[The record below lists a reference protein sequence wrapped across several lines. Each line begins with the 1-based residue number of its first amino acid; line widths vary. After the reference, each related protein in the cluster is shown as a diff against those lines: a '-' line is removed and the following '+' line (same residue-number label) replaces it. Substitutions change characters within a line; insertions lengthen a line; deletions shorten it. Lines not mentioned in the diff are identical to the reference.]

1 MCTSFFD
8 EPQVNIMKHIQV
20 ISLIV
25 TGLAI
30 AGTGW
35 ADEKSA
41 ISKIE
46 SLGGRVLYIAKDSK
60 EYSVTII
67 KNNFGGKNVFK
78 AADTKVLAE
87 LYNAVEISFQHPD
100 ATDDWIAPIKSLK
113 GLKKLHLEKTKVTD
127 KAMDTVAGLANLEYL
142 NLYKT
147 GVTDTGLG
155 KLTNLKKLKSLYL
168 WQSKVTEA
176 KAKIFQESMT
186 KAGNKDLS
194 INLGVGKDLRSVN
207 AVARLKA
214 QRASS
219 SKAAKEAAEKAAKA
233 EAAKYA
239 AIKEPKFEKD
249 ILPVFKQHCVKC
261 HGKDK
266 PKGKFRLDT
275 FAELQKG
282 VDGEPVIVAKKH
294 DESLLYK
301 LIILPA
307 GNDDRMP
314 KKGEGL
320 SKPVADLVRRWIE
333 QGAKQK

>member
-1 MCTSFFD
+1 
-8 EPQVNIMKHIQV
+8 MKHIQV
-20 ISLIV
+20 ISLLAA
-25 TGLAI
+25 GLVN
-30 AGTGW
+30 AGTSW

-41 ISKIE
+41 ILKIE

-67 KNNFGGKNVFK
+67 KNAFDKKREFR
-78 AADTKVLAE
+78 ATDAKVLAE
-87 LYNAVEISFQHPD
+87 LSNAVEISFQHPD
-100 ATDDWIAPIKSLK
+100 ATDDWVAPIKSIK

-127 KAMDTVAGLANLEYL
+127 KVLDTVGALTNLEYL

-147 GVTDTGLG
+147 DVTDASLD
-155 KLTNLKKLKSLYL
+155 KMNNLMNLKALYL
-168 WQSKVTEA
+168 WQTKVTEGKA
-176 KAKIFQESMT
+176 KAFQEAMN

-207 AVARLKA
+207 TITRLIAQKA
-214 QRASS
+214 AS

-249 ILPVFKQHCVKC
+249 IMPVFKQHCVKC

-275 FAELQKG
+275 FAELKKG
-282 VDGEPVIVAKKH
+282 VDGDPVITGKNA
-294 DESLLYK
+294 DDSLLYK
-301 LIILPA
+301 LIILPV

-320 SKPVADLVRRWIE
+320 SKPVAELVRRWIE
-333 QGAKQK
+333 QGAPEK